1 MKFTNFCI
9 KHSLLTLYRE
19 NLMKKDL
26 PSINVEL
33 SNLLDFT
40 QKEAK
45 KFNSEF
51 IERVENLRKYEEQVK
66 SV

>member
-1 MKFTNFCI
+1 
-9 KHSLLTLYRE
+9 
-19 NLMKKDL
+19 MKKDV

-33 SNLLDFT
+33 TNLLDFT

-66 SV
+66 NVQ